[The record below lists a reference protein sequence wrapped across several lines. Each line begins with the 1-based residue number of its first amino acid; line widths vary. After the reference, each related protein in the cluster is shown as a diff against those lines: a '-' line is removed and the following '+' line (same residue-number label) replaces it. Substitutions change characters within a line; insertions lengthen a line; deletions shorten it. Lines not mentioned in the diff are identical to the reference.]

1 MCMISNEIESVSN
14 TKILVAP
21 NSDKTNQLT
30 VYSNYVS
37 NISES
42 NAMVLPVPF
51 PQTLQFID
59 LSAYSNLFEDC
70 AKCFYSP
77 YKSKSINFS
86 TNSFNT
92 KDDKPLQVFNV
103 GSYKVSVAMNLE
115 QIGKVDSRVFKLSPG
130 LAQTLNT
137 FYYQPYWGFIICK
150 LNSGH
155 ETYHPI
161 AYSHQII
168 DSKIYIPTRHYHQ
181 EVKWEDANN
190 WALGTH
196 LDPKQNPLNMRSWT
210 EDNINQSPMFRTEHF
225 ERTSPE
231 ANGWANMVRGM
242 GSDNIGM
249 YSSNQFETPE
259 FIFEDSQCQSRTK
272 TQTQAQAQAQAQA
285 QNPAPTQHDSNSFAR
300 MSSRYDNLRKLN
312 DSKYSKST
320 DYLQHQQSNIAYKNI
335 ADDWSHSIYLL
346 NLNPN
351 SNPQIKQMNSS
362 KEVWDEKTLFEPHK
376 INFDF
381 GYCDGF
387 TKLKIE
393 GTHPNIDLVIPISA

>member
-21 NSDKTNQLT
+21 NHDKTIQLT

-37 NISES
+37 NVSES
-42 NAMVLPVPF
+42 NAMVLPVPL

-59 LSAYSNLFEDC
+59 LSNYVNLFEDC
-70 AKCFYSP
+70 AKCFYNP
-77 YKSKSINFS
+77 YKSKSLSFS
-86 TNSFNT
+86 TNSVNT
-92 KDDKPLQVFNV
+92 KDDKQLDVFNV

-130 LAQTLNT
+130 LNQVLNT
-137 FYYQPYWGFIICK
+137 FYYQPYWGFVICK
-150 LNSGH
+150 LNSGP
-155 ETYHPI
+155 ESYHPL

-168 DSKIYIPTRHYHQ
+168 DNKIYIPTRHYHQ
-181 EVKWEDANN
+181 EVEWTNVN
-190 WALGTH
+190 QWALGTH
-196 LDPKQNPLNMRSWT
+196 LDPKHNPLNMQNWT
-210 EDNINQSPMFRTEHF
+210 EDNINQSPMFRTNQF
-225 ERTSPE
+225 GRTS
-231 ANGWANMVRGM
+231 ADVNGWVNMVEGM
-242 GSDNIGM
+242 SSDNIGI
-249 YSSNQFETPE
+249 YSSNQFDTPKSR
-259 FIFEDSQCQSRTK
+259 FDDSQ
-272 TQTQAQAQAQAQA
+272 TQTQTISQF
-285 QNPAPTQHDSNSFAR
+285 DSNSIAR

-312 DSKYSKST
+312 DSNYSKSNKYT
-320 DYLQHQQSNIAYKNI
+320 QQKQQTTKSNIDYKNI

-351 SNPQIKQMNSS
+351 LNPQIKHMNSS
-362 KEVWDEKTLFEPHK
+362 KEIWDQQTLFDPEK

-393 GTHPNIDLVIPISA
+393 GTHPNIDLVIPVSA

>member
-1 MCMISNEIESVSN
+1 MISNEIESVSN

-21 NSDKTNQLT
+21 NHNKTRQLV

-37 NISES
+37 NVSES
-42 NAMVLPVPF
+42 NAMVLPVPL

-59 LSAYSNLFEDC
+59 LSAYADLFEDC
-70 AKCFYSP
+70 AKCFYNP
-77 YKSKSINFS
+77 HQSKSLNYS
-86 TNSFNT
+86 TNSYNT

-103 GSYKVSVAMNLE
+103 GSYKVSVAMNIE
-115 QIGKVDSRVFKLSPG
+115 QISKVDSRIFKLSPG

-150 LNSGH
+150 LNSGT
-155 ETYHPI
+155 ESYHPL

-181 EVKWEDANN
+181 EVKWEDVNN

-225 ERTSPE
+225 GRTSAE
-231 ANGWANMVRGM
+231 ANGWANMVGGM

-259 FIFEDSQCQSRTK
+259 SRFEDRQLQPQSQYQTK
-272 TQTQAQAQAQAQA
+272 SQF
-285 QNPAPTQHDSNSFAR
+285 DSNSIAR

-312 DSKYSKST
+312 DSNYSKST
-320 DYLQHQQSNIAYKNI
+320 NHSQQKQQKQYSQSDIAYKNI

-346 NLNPN
+346 NINPN
-351 SNPQIKQMNSS
+351 TNPQIKQMNTSR
-362 KEVWDEKTLFEPHK
+362 EIWDQQTLFDPER
-376 INFDF
+376 INFNF

-393 GTHPNIDLVIPISA
+393 GTHPNIDLVIPLSA

>member
-1 MCMISNEIESVSN
+1 MISNEIETVSN

-21 NSDKTNQLT
+21 NHDKTRQLT

-37 NISES
+37 NVSES
-42 NAMVLPVPF
+42 NAMVLPVPLA
-51 PQTLQFID
+51 QTLQFID
-59 LSAYSNLFEDC
+59 LTNYSDLFEDC
-70 AKCFYSP
+70 AKCFYNP
-77 YKSKSINFS
+77 HQAKSLNFS
-86 TNSFNT
+86 TNSLNT

-103 GSYKVSVAMNLE
+103 GSYKVSVALNLE

-130 LAQTLNT
+130 LDQVLKT
-137 FYYQPYWGFIICK
+137 FYYQPYWGFVICK
-150 LNSGH
+150 LNSGP
-155 ETYHPI
+155 ESYHPL

-181 EVKWEDANN
+181 EVEWTDVNQ

-196 LDPKQNPLNMRSWT
+196 LDPKQNPLNTRSWT

-225 ERTSPE
+225 GKTSPE
-231 ANGWANMVRGM
+231 VNGWVNMVGGM

-259 FIFEDSQCQSRTK
+259 SRFGYNQNK
-272 TQTQAQAQAQAQA
+272 TQTQ
-285 QNPAPTQHDSNSFAR
+285 TQTQIDSNSIAR

-312 DSKYSKST
+312 DSNYSKST
-320 DYLQHQQSNIAYKNI
+320 KYSQQKQQQSNIAYKNI

-351 SNPQIKQMNSS
+351 LNPQIKQMNSS
-362 KEVWDEKTLFEPHK
+362 KEVWDKQTLFDPYK

-393 GTHPNIDLVIPISA
+393 GTHPNIDLVIPVSA

>member
-21 NSDKTNQLT
+21 NHDKTRQLT

-37 NISES
+37 NVSES
-42 NAMVLPVPF
+42 NAMVLPVPL

-59 LSAYSNLFEDC
+59 LSNYANLFEDC
-70 AKCFYSP
+70 AKCFYNP
-77 YKSKSINFS
+77 YKSKSLSYS
-86 TNSFNT
+86 TNSANT
-92 KDDKPLQVFNV
+92 KDDKPLQVFNI

-115 QIGKVDSRVFKLSPG
+115 QIEKVDSRVFKLSQG

-150 LNSGH
+150 LNSGP
-155 ETYHPI
+155 ESYHPL

-168 DSKIYIPTRHYHQ
+168 DNKIYIPTRHYHQ
-181 EVKWEDANN
+181 EVEWVEVNQ

-196 LDPKQNPLNMRSWT
+196 LDPKQNPLNTRSWT
-210 EDNINQSPMFRTEHF
+210 EDDINQSPMFRTEHF
-225 ERTSPE
+225 GKTSPE
-231 ANGWANMVRGM
+231 ANGWANMVGGM
-242 GSDNIGM
+242 SSDNIGM
-249 YSSNQFETPE
+249 YSSNQFETPKSR
-259 FIFEDSQCQSRTK
+259 FEVSQS
-272 TQTQAQAQAQAQA
+272 QTQSQF
-285 QNPAPTQHDSNSFAR
+285 DSNSIAR

-320 DYLQHQQSNIAYKNI
+320 NSEQQPTNNAYKNI
-335 ADDWSHSIYLL
+335 GYKNIANDWSHSIYLL
-346 NLNPN
+346 NINPN
-351 SNPQIKQMNSS
+351 LNNQIKQMNTCR
-362 KEVWDEKTLFEPHK
+362 EVWDKQTLFDPYK

-393 GTHPNIDLVIPISA
+393 GTYPNIDLVIPISA

>member
-21 NSDKTNQLT
+21 NHDKTRQLT

-37 NISES
+37 NVSES
-42 NAMVLPVPF
+42 NAMVLPVPL

-59 LSAYSNLFEDC
+59 LSNYDNLFEDC
-70 AKCFYSP
+70 AKCFYNP
-77 YKSKSINFS
+77 YKSKSLSYS
-86 TNSFNT
+86 TNSANT
-92 KDDKPLQVFNV
+92 KDDKPLQVFNI

-115 QIGKVDSRVFKLSPG
+115 QIGKVDSRVFNLSPG
-130 LAQTLNT
+130 LNQVLNT

-150 LNSGH
+150 LNSGP
-155 ETYHPI
+155 ESYHPL

-168 DSKIYIPTRHYHQ
+168 DNKIYIPTRHYHQ
-181 EVKWEDANN
+181 EVEWAEVNQ

-196 LDPKQNPLNMRSWT
+196 LDPKQNPLNTRSWT
-210 EDNINQSPMFRTEHF
+210 EDDINQSPMFRTEHF
-225 ERTSPE
+225 GRTSPE
-231 ANGWANMVRGM
+231 ANGWANMVGGM
-242 GSDNIGM
+242 SSDNIGM
-249 YSSNQFETPE
+249 YSSNQFETPKSR
-259 FIFEDSQCQSRTK
+259 FEVSQSQS
-272 TQTQAQAQAQAQA
+272 QTQSQIQSQIQS
-285 QNPAPTQHDSNSFAR
+285 QSQFDSNSIAR

-312 DSKYSKST
+312 DSNYSKST
-320 DYLQHQQSNIAYKNI
+320 KPKQQNQQQNQQQSNIVYKNI

-351 SNPQIKQMNSS
+351 LNPQIKQMNSS
-362 KEVWDEKTLFEPHK
+362 KEIWDQQTLFDPEK
-376 INFDF
+376 IQFDF

-393 GTHPNIDLVIPISA
+393 GTQPNIDLVIPISA